1 MNDQVMH
8 LRLDWASHTTV
19 GDGAR
24 RLLVKLSIV
33 SGILPA
39 TLRIEGVRCPSRD
52 PAGVGS
58 YADIFCGE
66 HDGKIVALKRLRE
79 FTRGRDRLRQRRVN
93 WILNTVSHSLMCYI
107 SFLGIE

>member
-1 MNDQVMH
+1 MH
-8 LRLDWASHTTV
+8 RRLLDWAPHTTI

-39 TLRIEGVRCPSRD
+39 TLRIEGVWCPSKD

-58 YADIFCGE
+58 YADIFCGK
-66 HDGKIVALKRLRE
+66 HDKKIVALKRLRE
-79 FTRGRDRLRQRRVN
+79 FTTGRDRLRQRRVN
-93 WILNTVSHSLMCYI
+93 WIPTAISHSLMCYI
-107 SFLGIE
+107 SHLGFE